1 MVFYTKKKMIELDEL
16 DFLVNSVNYKYILYI
31 KNKKTEYENIWID
44 C

>member
-16 DFLVNSVNYKYILYI
+16 DFLANSVNYEYILYT
-31 KNKKTEYENIWID
+31 KNKKTEHEIIWIN